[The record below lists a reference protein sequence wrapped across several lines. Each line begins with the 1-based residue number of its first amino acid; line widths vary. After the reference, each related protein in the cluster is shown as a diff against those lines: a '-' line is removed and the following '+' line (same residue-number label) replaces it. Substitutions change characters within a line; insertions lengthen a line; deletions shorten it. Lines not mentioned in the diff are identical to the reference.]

1 MPDMFD
7 PTLLVAELAR
17 RKETVAL
24 CESLTGGLASAML
37 VDVPGASAVFNGAL
51 VTYATPMKHRLAG
64 VPCEVLESVG
74 PVSRECAREMA
85 LGVRERCVASW
96 GLSMTGVAGPDS
108 QDGHPVGEVWIGV
121 ADPNG
126 WADAI
131 RAHPH
136 GHHRWVLLPGE
147 TEPQSVIE
155 GDRQLIRTVA
165 ASFALETLYKLL
177 IELQKNS

>member
-1 MPDMFD
+1 MGVVYDWCW
-7 PTLLVAELAR
+7 LVQIPKTDIR
-17 RKETVAL
+17 
-24 CESLTGGLASAML
+24 
-37 VDVPGASAVFNGAL
+37 
-51 VTYATPMKHRLAG
+51 
-64 VPCEVLESVG
+64 
-74 PVSRECAREMA
+74 
-85 LGVRERCVASW
+85 
-96 GLSMTGVAGPDS
+96 
-108 QDGHPVGEVWIGV
+108 VGEVWIGV

-136 GHHRWVLLPGE
+136 GYHRWVLLPGE

>member
-1 MPDMFD
+1 
-7 PTLLVAELAR
+7 
-17 RKETVAL
+17 
-24 CESLTGGLASAML
+24 
-37 VDVPGASAVFNGAL
+37 
-51 VTYATPMKHRLAG
+51 
-64 VPCEVLESVG
+64 
-74 PVSRECAREMA
+74 
-85 LGVRERCVASW
+85 
-96 GLSMTGVAGPDS
+96 MTGVAGPDS

-126 WADAI
+126 WSDAI

-136 GHHRWVLLPGE
+136 GYHRWVLLPGE